1 MEKNEIKITQKNF
14 KSFIKALID
23 LEITFENYYKKAKE
37 KKISKD
43 NGYLIDKK
51 KIDKIREK
59 LSYSELKIYI
69 NDDTKFKNKLEEK
82 FKNINEIV
90 CETCEQKIFE
100 SSKDFIQ
107 SISNYNEYEIIDKT
121 VWMLINNG
129 KLKENEGKIFYEIN
143 GNNLIL
149 SFNSDKVYFS
159 LSNSNVLRSKNLLLN
174 NGNQTSDKKNNKFDG
189 KNDKNFIKKN
199 ENILNHK
206 YILFLFIINVRD
218 KRLLQF
224 IL

>member
-1 MEKNEIKITQKNF
+1 MEKNEIKITKQKI
-14 KSFIKALID
+14 KSFIKAFID
-23 LEITFENYYKKAKE
+23 LEIAFENYYKKVKE

-51 KIDKIREK
+51 KIDKIKEK
-59 LSYSELKIYI
+59 LSYSEIKIYI

-143 GNNLIL
+143 ENNLLL

-159 LSNSNVLRSKNLLLN
+159 LSNSNVLKSKNLL
-174 NGNQTSDKKNNKFDG
+174 
-189 KNDKNFIKKN
+189 
-199 ENILNHK
+199 
-206 YILFLFIINVRD
+206 
-218 KRLLQF
+218 
-224 IL
+224 

>member
-1 MEKNEIKITQKNF
+1 MEKNEIKITKQKF
-14 KSFIKALID
+14 KSFIKAFND

-107 SISNYNEYEIIDKT
+107 SISNYNEYEIIDHK

-159 LSNSNVLRSKNLLLN
+159 LSNSNVLRQS
-174 NGNQTSDKKNNKFDG
+174 
-189 KNDKNFIKKN
+189 
-199 ENILNHK
+199 
-206 YILFLFIINVRD
+206 LFFF
-218 KRLLQF
+218 K
-224 IL
+224 